1 MRKIMPV
8 MRNDNDVTIGVYLV
22 QFPLIL
28 RVYGLGLLQA
38 NRTAQQWHEAF
49 VHVPDGQITTKQ
61 RERSPSDES
70 RCFALKHQSCRL
82 KKQQNKRFW
91 VRKAQ
96 RQNSPSTA
104 NGGLTRSICGVSLQ
118 TPTSISF
125 IDSNLPPSF
134 LVCFFLNFH
143 RHPTLFSA

>member
-8 MRNDNDVTIGVYLV
+8 MRNNNDVTIRVYLV

-28 RVYGLGLLQA
+28 RVYGLGLLQT
-38 NRTAQQWHEAF
+38 NRTAQQWHKAF
-49 VHVPDGQITTKQ
+49 VHVPNGQITT
-61 RERSPSDES
+61 RR
-70 RCFALKHQSCRL
+70 FALKHQSCRL

-96 RQNSPSTA
+96 RQNSPSAA

-118 TPTSISF
+118 TPTSVSF

-134 LVCFFLNFH
+134 LVCFFFKLPWATNSIFC
-143 RHPTLFSA
+143 LISSFLAS